1 MLKNMKIV
9 LLEERQE
16 DAWFDLSLRQLRVG
30 EVRFYKVDD
39 LLTGKW
45 LFKVCID
52 KENYKIMVKAIKCPA
67 GRLFSQL
74 EGATMLFQKSIISD
88 DLFYDVISLTHV
100 DGEGRVRREIAKSIE
115 DVPSAIRENFDVKQ
129 YEEATG
135 KKLPTNYLVT
145 LSKRDNEKDMITLFL
160 LQRAWTLPLEE
171 KQKSMNLMVLIKK
184 LEKTSVA
191 EIRSVASEQFGIEK
205 DVLDSLL
212 VDLEAKGKITRL
224 DDGYVKAV

>member
-1 MLKNMKIV
+1 MKIA

-30 EVRFYKVDD
+30 EVRFYKIDD

-52 KENYKIMVKAIKCPA
+52 KENYKIIVKAIKCPA
-67 GRLFSQL
+67 GILFSQL
-74 EGATMLFQKSIISD
+74 EGATMLFQKSIIND

-115 DVPSAIRENFDVKQ
+115 DVPSVIRENFAVKQ

-135 KKLPTNYLVT
+135 KKLPNYLVT

-160 LQRAWTLPLEE
+160 LQRAWTLPQEE
-171 KQKSMNLMVLIKK
+171 KQKNMNLMALIKK

-191 EIRSVASEQFGIEK
+191 EIRNIASEQFGIEK
-205 DVLDSLL
+205 DALDSLL
-212 VDLEAKGKITRL
+212 IDLEAKGKITRL

>member
-1 MLKNMKIV
+1 MKIT
-9 LLEERQE
+9 LLEERPE

-52 KENYKIMVKAIKCPA
+52 TENNKTMVKAIKCPA

-88 DLFYDVISLTHV
+88 DLFYDIVSLTYV

-115 DVPSAIRENFDVKQ
+115 DVPSVIRENFDVKL

-135 KKLPTNYLVT
+135 KKLPVNYIVT
-145 LSKRDNEKDMITLFL
+145 LSKRDNEKDMVTLFL
-160 LQRAWTLPLEE
+160 LQRAWTLPPEE
-171 KQKSMNLMVLIKK
+171 KQKTLNLMALIKK
-184 LEKTSVA
+184 LEKTSIA
-191 EIRSVASEQFGIEK
+191 EIRNVASEQFGIEK
-205 DVLDSLL
+205 DALDSLL
-212 VDLEAKGKITRL
+212 ANLETKGKIKRL
-224 DDGYVKAV
+224 DDGYVKAA

>member
-1 MLKNMKIV
+1 MKNMKIV
-9 LLEERQE
+9 LFEERQE

-30 EVRFYKVDD
+30 EVHFYKVDD

-45 LFKVCID
+45 LFKVCLD

-74 EGATMLFQKSIISD
+74 EGATMLFQKSIIND
-88 DLFYDVISLTHV
+88 DLFYDIVSLTHV

-115 DVPSAIRENFDVKQ
+115 DVPSVIRENFDVKT

-135 KKLPTNYLVT
+135 KKLPTNYIVT
-145 LSKRDNEKDMITLFL
+145 LSKKDNEKDMITLFL
-160 LQRAWTLPLEE
+160 LERAWTLPPEE
-171 KQKSMNLMVLIKK
+171 KQKTMNLMALIKK

-191 EIRSVASEQFGIEK
+191 EIRDVTSEQFGIEK
-205 DVLDSLL
+205 DTIDSLL
-212 VDLEAKGKITRL
+212 ADLEAKGKIKRL
-224 DDGYVKAV
+224 DNGYVKAV

>member
-1 MLKNMKIV
+1 LLKNMKIA

-16 DAWFDLSLRQLRVG
+16 DAWFDLSLRQLRIG

-45 LFKVCID
+45 LFKVCVD
-52 KENYKIMVKAIKCPA
+52 KENCKTMVKAIKCPA
-67 GRLFSQL
+67 GILFSQL
-74 EGATMLFQKSIISD
+74 EGATMLFQKSIIND
-88 DLFYDVISLTHV
+88 DLFYDVVSLTHV

-115 DVPSAIRENFDVKQ
+115 EVPSVIRENFNVKP

-135 KKLPTNYLVT
+135 KKLPANYLVT

-160 LQRAWTLPLEE
+160 LERAWTLPQEE
-171 KQKSMNLMVLIKK
+171 KQKTMNLMALIKK

-191 EIRSVASEQFGIEK
+191 EIRNVASEQFGIEK
-205 DVLDSLL
+205 DALDSLL
-212 VDLEAKGKITRL
+212 ADLEAKGKITRL
-224 DDGYVKAV
+224 DEGYVKVV

>member
-1 MLKNMKIV
+1 MKIA
-9 LLEERQE
+9 LFEERQE

-30 EVRFYKVDD
+30 EVHFYKVDD

-45 LFKVCID
+45 LFKVCLD

-74 EGATMLFQKSIISD
+74 EGATMLFQKSIIND
-88 DLFYDVISLTHV
+88 DLFYDIVSLTHV
-100 DGEGRVRREIAKSIE
+100 DGEGRVRREVAQSLE
-115 DVPSAIRENFDVKQ
+115 EVPSVIREQFEVKT

-135 KKLPTNYLVT
+135 KKLPANYLVT

-160 LQRAWTLPLEE
+160 LERAWTLPPEE
-171 KQKSMNLMVLIKK
+171 KQKTMNLMALIKK

-191 EIRSVASEQFGIEK
+191 EIHSVASEQFGIEK
-205 DVLDSLL
+205 DTLDSMLA
-212 VDLEAKGKITRL
+212 DLEAKGKVKRL

>member
-1 MLKNMKIV
+1 MKIV
-9 LLEERQE
+9 LFEERQE

-30 EVRFYKVDD
+30 EVHFYRVDD

-45 LFKVCID
+45 LFKVCLD

-74 EGATMLFQKSIISD
+74 EGATMLFQKSIIND
-88 DLFYDVISLTHV
+88 DLFYDIISLTHV
-100 DGEGRVRREIAKSIE
+100 DGEGRVRREIAKSLE
-115 DVPSAIRENFDVKQ
+115 EVPFVIREQFEVKT

-145 LSKRDNEKDMITLFL
+145 LSKRDNEKSMITLFL
-160 LQRAWTLPLEE
+160 LERAWTLPPEE
-171 KQKSMNLMVLIKK
+171 KQKAMNLMALIKK

-191 EIRSVASEQFGIEK
+191 EIRSVTSEQFGIEK
-205 DVLDSLL
+205 DAVDSLL
-212 VDLEAKGKITRL
+212 ADLEAKGKITRL
-224 DDGYVKAV
+224 DDGYIKAL